1 MTAPVVPF
9 EDAPFVVAPALGVA
23 GLLATA
29 ASATLVVLALRST
42 PPHDDAVGAPA
53 SMELDEVRAVAVAAS
68 SATEA
73 SAATEASE
81 PAARVVPSA
90 TEAATSCAP
99 IELAFAPSS
108 TALDAH
114 AGTVVATLAEWLLA
128 HPSADLVVEGHADA
142 RGRQDINLWMSHA
155 RASTVASELVKAGV
169 TRTRI
174 VVRGFGAYQ
183 PVAGASET
191 DGRQRR
197 VVISIRANEGCP
209 MDLLNSERNNP

>member
-1 MTAPVVPF
+1 MTTPVVPF

-29 ASATLVVLALRST
+29 ASATLVVLALRSP
-42 PPHDDAVGAPA
+42 PPHEDVVGGPA
-53 SMELDEVRAVAVAAS
+53 SMELDEVRAVGAPPGS
-68 SATEA
+68 A

-81 PAARVVPSA
+81 PAARVVPTA

-128 HPSADLVVEGHADA
+128 HPSALVVVEGHADA
-142 RGRQDINLWMSHA
+142 RGRHDINLWMSHT
-155 RASTVASELVKAGV
+155 RASTVATELVKAGV

-197 VVISIRANEGCP
+197 VVISISANEGCP
-209 MDLLNSERNNP
+209 MDLLNSERNTP

>member
-53 SMELDEVRAVAVAAS
+53 SMELDEVRAIAVA
-68 SATEA
+68 A